1 MNGMRTAR
9 IDVIPLPDG
18 LFRARC
24 GEMGL
29 LAEASTPQE
38 AEAILR
44 RLMEERVELA
54 GTAASPSVVAG
65 DPDVLPGADQDEI

>member
-1 MNGMRTAR
+1 MIEQRTAN
-9 IDVIPLPDG
+9 IEMIALPEG

-24 GEMGL
+24 GELGL
-29 LAEASTPQE
+29 VAEASTPAE

-54 GTAASPSVVAG
+54 GTAVTPTVVAG
-65 DPDVLPGADQDEI
+65 DPDLVPGSDLDDA